1 MYAFGF
7 RMTILNLLN
16 VLESSMDIDQTA
28 LLILLLKN
36 QAMLET
42 IYETQ
47 SQIIARLDDRDPE
60 DVYSEMIE
68 KHEHIEKE
76 LLKLYREV
84 LSVDFSPSVIKGEA

>member
-1 MYAFGF
+1 
-7 RMTILNLLN
+7 
-16 VLESSMDIDQTA
+16 MDIDQTA

-47 SQIIARLDDRDPE
+47 SQIIARLDDRDPGE
-60 DVYSEMIE
+60 VYSEMIE

-84 LSVDFSPSVIKGEA
+84 LPVDFSPSVIKGEA

>member
-1 MYAFGF
+1 
-7 RMTILNLLN
+7 
-16 VLESSMDIDQTA
+16 MDIDLTA

-47 SQIIARLDDRDPE
+47 SHIIARLEDRDPE
-60 DVYSEMIE
+60 EVYEEMIH

-84 LSVDFSPSVIKGEA
+84 LPVGFSPSITKGEA

>member
-1 MYAFGF
+1 
-7 RMTILNLLN
+7 
-16 VLESSMDIDQTA
+16 MDIDLTA

-60 DVYSEMIE
+60 DVYTEMIE

-84 LSVDFSPSVIKGEA
+84 LPVDFTPSVVKGEA

>member
-1 MYAFGF
+1 
-7 RMTILNLLN
+7 
-16 VLESSMDIDQTA
+16 MDIDLTA

-60 DVYSEMIE
+60 DVYTEMIV

-84 LSVDFSPSVIKGEA
+84 LPVDFNPSVVKGEA

>member
-1 MYAFGF
+1 
-7 RMTILNLLN
+7 
-16 VLESSMDIDQTA
+16 MDIDQTA

-60 DVYSEMIE
+60 DVYNEMIE

-84 LSVDFSPSVIKGEA
+84 LPVDFAPAVMKGEA

>member
-1 MYAFGF
+1 
-7 RMTILNLLN
+7 
-16 VLESSMDIDQTA
+16 MDIDQTA

-84 LSVDFSPSVIKGEA
+84 LPVDFSPSVIKGEA

>member
-1 MYAFGF
+1 
-7 RMTILNLLN
+7 
-16 VLESSMDIDQTA
+16 MDIDQTA

-60 DVYSEMIE
+60 DVYMEMIQ

-84 LSVDFSPSVIKGEA
+84 LPVDFNPSVIKGEA

>member
-1 MYAFGF
+1 
-7 RMTILNLLN
+7 
-16 VLESSMDIDQTA
+16 MDIDQTA

-47 SQIIARLDDRDPE
+47 SQIIAKLEDRDPE
-60 DVYSEMIE
+60 DVYKEMIQ

-84 LSVDFSPSVIKGEA
+84 LPVDFSPSVIKGEA

>member
-1 MYAFGF
+1 
-7 RMTILNLLN
+7 
-16 VLESSMDIDQTA
+16 MDIDATA

-47 SQIIARLDDRDPE
+47 SHIIAKLEDRDSE
-60 DVYSEMIE
+60 EVYQEMIQ

-84 LSVDFSPSVIKGEA
+84 LPVGFSPSVTKGEA

>member
-1 MYAFGF
+1 MA
-7 RMTILNLLN
+7 
-16 VLESSMDIDQTA
+16 IDQTA

-60 DVYSEMIE
+60 DVYNEMIA

-84 LSVDFSPSVIKGEA
+84 LPVDFAPSVVKGEA

>member
-1 MYAFGF
+1 
-7 RMTILNLLN
+7 
-16 VLESSMDIDQTA
+16 MDIDQTA

-47 SQIIARLDDRDPE
+47 SQIIARLDDRDPTE
-60 DVYSEMIE
+60 VYAEMIE

-84 LSVDFSPSVIKGEA
+84 LPVDFNPSIIKGEA

>member
-1 MYAFGF
+1 
-7 RMTILNLLN
+7 
-16 VLESSMDIDQTA
+16 MDIDPAA

-47 SQIIARLDDRDPE
+47 SHIIAHLEERDQE
-60 DVYSEMIE
+60 EVYEEMIQ

-76 LLKLYREV
+76 LLRLYREV
-84 LSVDFSPSVIKGEA
+84 LPVGFSPAVTKGEA

>member
-1 MYAFGF
+1 
-7 RMTILNLLN
+7 
-16 VLESSMDIDQTA
+16 MDIDQTA

-47 SQIIARLDDRDPE
+47 SQIIARLDDREADE
-60 DVYSEMIE
+60 VYAEMID

-84 LSVDFSPSVIKGEA
+84 LPVDFSPSVIKGEA